1 MTYRSILVHVDDTET
16 WPLRLQAARLLARD
30 DPLTVQGLYAVAD
43 IGQAAAMKNGVMDW
57 FHERAEGAEAAF
69 HAIARKHD
77 INARWHAVRSAD
89 PTVLSAQMAAN
100 AQAADIAILGQ
111 WSVDLDNTTIPLEVV
126 EQVAV
131 GSGRPVLL
139 LPYIARDITLPRR
152 AVVAVNGSAE
162 SARAMHD
169 ALPLLKGC
177 TTVILI
183 AFIGS
188 DGDRE
193 AWRWRAL
200 AETLEL
206 HGVPV
211 KVMNQK
217 RTDVPISELL
227 LSRCADF
234 AADLLVMGAHGAYE
248 FPRGLRGSV
257 TRSILRHMTVPVL
270 MSH

>member
-1 MTYRSILVHVDDTET
+1 MTYRSILVHVDDTEN
-16 WPLRLQAARLLARD
+16 WPLRLQAARVLAGTA
-30 DPLTVQGLYAVAD
+30 PLTLQGLYAVAD
-43 IGQAAAMKNGVMDW
+43 AGQAKAMKNGVMDW
-57 FHERAEGAEAAF
+57 FNERS
-69 HAIARKHD
+69 D
-77 INARWHAVRSAD
+77 NARTAFTALADSNSLDCTWHAVRSAD
-89 PTVLSAQMAAN
+89 PSVISVQLAAN

-111 WSVDLDNTTIPLEVV
+111 WSPEQDNATIPLEAV
-126 EQVAV
+126 EQVTV

-139 LPYIARDITLPRR
+139 LPYIAREFTAPQR

-177 TTVILI
+177 KEVVLL
-183 AFIGS
+183 AFIGGGE
-188 DGDRE
+188 DHH
-193 AWRWRAL
+193 AWRWQAL
-200 AETLEL
+200 AATLER

-211 KVMNQK
+211 TVMTQK
-217 RTDVPISELL
+217 RTEVPVPELL

-257 TRSILRHMTVPVL
+257 TRSILRHMTLPVL